1 MAPTRPAEAWK
12 RGDELPS
19 RAQQAILIMSGIE
32 RFSDTLPDRARPRLP
47 AGGDC
52 PEKVLRSRSVEQL
65 RRPRFLY
72 GRRVALTPAGIA
84 GR

>member
-1 MAPTRPAEAWK
+1 MPPRVMLTPIASLGWK
-12 RGDELPS
+12 DLAGLYVLR
-19 RAQQAILIMSGIE
+19 IE

-65 RRPRFLY
+65 RHPRFLY

-84 GR
+84 CR